1 LDYHVHCVEEN
12 AEFVQMLEVGLERET
27 GEVQVEES
35 VYVAEARLAFED
47 GLVEVG
53 LPGTVLEGL

>member
-1 LDYHVHCVEEN
+1 
-12 AEFVQMLEVGLERET
+12 
-27 GEVQVEES
+27 VQVEEG